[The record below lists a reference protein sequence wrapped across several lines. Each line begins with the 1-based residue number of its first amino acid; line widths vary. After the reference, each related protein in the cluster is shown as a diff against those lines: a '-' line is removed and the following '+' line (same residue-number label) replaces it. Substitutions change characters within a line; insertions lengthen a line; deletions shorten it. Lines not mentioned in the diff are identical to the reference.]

1 MAEPILELRHVCKR
15 FGRAVPADDVSLSI
29 EAGEFFTFL
38 GPSGSG
44 KSTLLRIVA
53 GLEHADAGQV
63 LLRGRDVGD
72 VPPWRRHLGMVFQQ
86 YANFPHM
93 NVAQNVAYGLRRR
106 GLSRAEIRAR
116 VAELLDL
123 VGLAGFEERRVTQ
136 LSGGEQQ
143 RVAIARALAPRPELL
158 LLDEPL
164 AALDEKIR
172 REMQGELT
180 KIQEATGTTFVY
192 VTHDQE
198 EALTMSDRIAVLNR
212 GRCVQIDEPER
223 IFRFPRTRF
232 VAGFFRGCNVLEAR
246 IERDDHG
253 IALVLGGGRLALRKS
268 DGRAGRQG
276 VAVRGE
282 SLLLGEPAQGADLVL
297 PAVLDRITY
306 RGVYRDYRVRLDDGE
321 ALSATLTQR
330 LPLAEGSRV
339 EVGIRAD
346 EIQASPEPAPFE
358 LVLPATARPPS
369 GSATSAAARILFLA
383 AEGLVPEEAAVGIEP
398 KNPGVALALRF
409 CVARDGEAA
418 VRQRH

>member
-1 MAEPILELRHVCKR
+1 MAAPILELRHVSKR
-15 FGRAVPADDVSLSI
+15 FGAAVPADDVSLAI

-44 KSTLLRIVA
+44 KSTLLRIIA
-53 GLEHADAGQV
+53 GLEQADAGLV
-63 LLRGRDVGD
+63 LLRGRDVGG

-93 NVAQNVAYGLRRR
+93 DVAQNVAYGLRRR
-106 GLSRAEIRAR
+106 GLDPAKVKAR

-212 GRCVQIDEPER
+212 GRCVQVDAPER
-223 IFRFPRTRF
+223 IFRLPRTRF
-232 VAGFFRGCNVLEAR
+232 VAGFFRGCNVLDVR
-246 IERDDHG
+246 IERDG
-253 IALVLGGGRLALRKS
+253 VAAALILAGHRVHLGS
-268 DGRAGRQG
+268 DGSPDGLRA

-282 SLLLGEPAQGADLVL
+282 SILLGAAARAADLVL
-297 PAVLDRITY
+297 PARLLKITY
-306 RGVYRDYRVRLDDGE
+306 RGVYRDYRLCLEDGQE
-321 ALSATLTQR
+321 LSAMLTQR
-330 LPLAEGSRV
+330 LPLAEGAPV
-339 EVGIRAD
+339 KVGLRTEDIVLLEDDNSFAD
-346 EIQASPEPAPFE
+346 C
-358 LVLPATARPPS
+358 
-369 GSATSAAARILFLA
+369 G
-383 AEGLVPEEAAVGIEP
+383 
-398 KNPGVALALRF
+398 
-409 CVARDGEAA
+409 
-418 VRQRH
+418 

>member
-1 MAEPILELRHVCKR
+1 MAEPILELRQVRKQ
-15 FGRAVPADDVSLSI
+15 FGRVVPADDVSLAV

-53 GLEHADAGQV
+53 GLEQADSGQV

-72 VPPWRRHLGMVFQQ
+72 VPPWRRRLGMVFQQ

-106 GLSRAEIRAR
+106 GLKRAEIGTR
-116 VAELLDL
+116 VSELLEL
-123 VGLAGFEERRVTQ
+123 VGLAGFEQRRVTQ

-180 KIQEATGTTFVY
+180 NIQEATGTTFVY

-212 GRCVQIDEPER
+212 GRCVQLDAPER
-223 IFRFPRTRF
+223 IFRVPRTRF
-232 VAGFFRGCNVLEAR
+232 VAGFFRGCNVLDAR
-246 IERDDHG
+246 IERDG
-253 IALVLGGGRLALRKS
+253 GAALVLAGHRLRLEKGDDRFGPQAIAL
-268 DGRAGRQG
+268 
-276 VAVRGE
+276 RGE
-282 SLLLGEPAQGADLVL
+282 SLLLGAQARKADLVL
-297 PAVLDRITY
+297 PAQLERITY
-306 RGVYRDYRVRLDDGE
+306 RGVYRDYRLRLDDGQE
-321 ALSATLTQR
+321 LSATLTQR
-330 LPLAEGSRV
+330 LPLAAGSRV
-339 EVGIRAD
+339 EVGIHAD
-346 EIQASPEPAPFE
+346 EI
-358 LVLPATARPPS
+358 VL
-369 GSATSAAARILFLA
+369 L
-383 AEGLVPEEAAVGIEP
+383 EE
-398 KNPGVALALRF
+398 
-409 CVARDGEAA
+409 D
-418 VRQRH
+418 

>member
-1 MAEPILELRHVCKR
+1 MAEPILELHHVSKR
-15 FGRAVPADDVSLSI
+15 FGASVPADDVSLAI

-53 GLEHADAGQV
+53 GLERADAGQV
-63 LLRGRDVGD
+63 LLRGRDVGE

-106 GLSRAEIRAR
+106 GLGRAEGGAR

-123 VGLAGFEERRVTQ
+123 VGLSGFEERPVTQ

-212 GRCVQIDEPER
+212 GRCVQVDEPER
-223 IFRFPRTRF
+223 MFRWPRTRF

-246 IERDDHG
+246 LEHDDDG
-253 IALVLGGGRLALRKS
+253 AALALAGGRLPLGKG
-268 DGRAGRQG
+268 DGRAGLQA
-276 VAVRGE
+276 VALRGE
-282 SLLLGEPAQGADLVL
+282 SLLLGEPAKDADLVL
-297 PAVLDRITY
+297 PAVIEKITY
-306 RGVYRDYRVRLDDGE
+306 RGVYRDYRLRLDDGQE
-321 ALSATLTQR
+321 LSATLSQR

-346 EIQASPEPAPFE
+346 EV
-358 LVLPATARPPS
+358 VL
-369 GSATSAAARILFLA
+369 L
-383 AEGLVPEEAAVGIEP
+383 EE
-398 KNPGVALALRF
+398 
-409 CVARDGEAA
+409 D
-418 VRQRH
+418 

>member
-1 MAEPILELRHVCKR
+1 MAEPILELRHVRKR
-15 FGRAVPADDVSLSI
+15 FGRAVPADDVSLAV

-53 GLEHADAGQV
+53 GLEHADSGQV

-72 VPPWRRHLGMVFQQ
+72 VPPWRRRLGMVFQQ

-106 GLSRAEIRAR
+106 GLNRAEIGSR

-123 VGLAGFEERRVTQ
+123 VGLAGFEQRRVTQ

-180 KIQEATGTTFVY
+180 NIQEATGTTFVY

-212 GRCVQIDEPER
+212 GRCVQIDAPER
-223 IFRFPRTRF
+223 IFRLAAHPLRRRLLPRLQR
-232 VAGFFRGCNVLEAR
+232 AR
-246 IERDDHG
+246 RAHR
-253 IALVLGGGRLALRKS
+253 ARRRRRAWSLPASRLPLAKRRRPLWAPGAWRCGARACCS
-268 DGRAGRQG
+268 ARRRAG
-276 VAVRGE
+276 
-282 SLLLGEPAQGADLVL
+282 ADVVL

-306 RGVYRDYRVRLDDGE
+306 RGVYRDYRLRLDDGQE
-321 ALSATLTQR
+321 LSATLTQR

-346 EIQASPEPAPFE
+346 EI
-358 LVLPATARPPS
+358 VL
-369 GSATSAAARILFLA
+369 L
-383 AEGLVPEEAAVGIEP
+383 EE
-398 KNPGVALALRF
+398 
-409 CVARDGEAA
+409 D
-418 VRQRH
+418 

>member
-1 MAEPILELRHVCKR
+1 MAEPILELRHIRKQ
-15 FGRAVPADDVSLSI
+15 FGSAVPADDISLVV

-53 GLEHADAGQV
+53 GLEHADSGQV

-72 VPPWRRHLGMVFQQ
+72 APPWRRRLGMVFQQ

-106 GLSRAEIRAR
+106 GLNRAEIEAR
-116 VAELLDL
+116 VAELLGL
-123 VGLAGFEERRVTQ
+123 VGLAGFEHRRVTQ

-180 KIQEATGTTFVY
+180 NIQQATGTTFVY

-212 GRCVQIDEPER
+212 GRCVQVDAPER
-223 IFRFPRTRF
+223 IFRWPRTRF
-232 VAGFFRGCNVLEAR
+232 VAGFFRGCNVLDAH
-246 IERDDHG
+246 IERDDCG
-253 IALVLGGGRLALRKS
+253 PSLVLAGHRFRLGGS
-268 DGRAGRQG
+268 DGSPGARAI
-276 VAVRGE
+276 AVRGE
-282 SLLLGEPAQGADLVL
+282 SLLLGEQSRGADLVL
-297 PAVLDRITY
+297 PAVLETITY
-306 RGVYRDYRVRLDDGE
+306 RGVYRDYRLRLDDGQE
-321 ALSATLTQR
+321 LSATLSQR
-330 LPLAEGSRV
+330 LPLTAGSRV
-339 EVGIRAD
+339 EVGIRVD
-346 EIQASPEPAPFE
+346 EI
-358 LVLPATARPPS
+358 VL
-369 GSATSAAARILFLA
+369 L
-383 AEGLVPEEAAVGIEP
+383 EE
-398 KNPGVALALRF
+398 
-409 CVARDGEAA
+409 D
-418 VRQRH
+418 

>member
-1 MAEPILELRHVCKR
+1 MTEPILELRHVRKQ
-15 FGRAVPADDVSLSI
+15 FGRAVPADDVSLAI

-53 GLEHADAGQV
+53 GLEQADAGQV

-106 GLSRAEIRAR
+106 GLSRAEVRAR
-116 VAELLDL
+116 VSELLDL
-123 VGLAGFEERRVTQ
+123 VGMSNFEERRVTQ

-212 GRCVQIDEPER
+212 GRCVQVDEPER

-232 VAGFFRGCNVLEAR
+232 VAGFFRGCNVIDVR
-246 IERDDHG
+246 IERDDG
-253 IALVLGGGRLALRKS
+253 AAALVLAGAMLHLGDGDRPVGPRAVAL
-268 DGRAGRQG
+268 
-276 VAVRGE
+276 RGE
-282 SLLLGEPAQGADLVL
+282 SIVLGGPAQEADLVL
-297 PAVLDRITY
+297 PARLEKITY
-306 RGVYRDYRVRLDDGE
+306 RGVYRDYRLRLEDGQE
-321 ALSATLTQR
+321 LSATLTQR
-330 LPLAEGSRV
+330 LPLAEGSPV

-346 EIQASPEPAPFE
+346 EI
-358 LVLPATARPPS
+358 VL
-369 GSATSAAARILFLA
+369 L
-383 AEGLVPEEAAVGIEP
+383 EE
-398 KNPGVALALRF
+398 
-409 CVARDGEAA
+409 D
-418 VRQRH
+418 